1 MSKPINA
8 DIRIHLAVGL
18 VSAAV
23 IAFQIILIQL
33 LSIVQWHHFAYMVI
47 SVAMLGFGS
56 AGTFVALFRNRLIKN
71 FDHLLPAFLFISSA
85 AIAAVFYIVQMEQI
99 RFDSMLL
106 FTGNYQF
113 LKLLGT
119 YLLLLIPFFFGAV
132 VIGLAFVKYVNEI
145 GKLYFSNLLGSGIGG
160 LTVLILMW
168 NFLPAQLP
176 AIVSFLPLLGGI
188 LLIRRITSG
197 YLFAAGSIAAVIAVY
212 SFLSPPELK
221 LSEFKSISRVL
232 NLPDSEIIESRNSP
246 HGLTETVISPAIRY
260 APGLSLNYTG
270 DISAG
275 AALFNNGDWVGPIL
289 TPDSSSVEEQTAHFL
304 LSGTSQL
311 PFVLGKR
318 NKVLVLNAGTGV
330 NVLYALLNNAGLI
343 IAIEPNEVSVEMI
356 NSFSDLK
363 TTTGAHKPS
372 LRIYDNHKVSV
383 KNLTARTY
391 LLSDTA
397 KYDLII
403 MPTIDAFGG
412 TSGLYSLREQYHLT
426 VGSFSEMLNK
436 LSDGGMISIS
446 TYIDYPYRNP
456 LKVTAT
462 IVEAF
467 EQAASVS
474 PLHQIA
480 AIKNWNT
487 ITFLIKENSFT
498 PKEAEII
505 RSFCSAM
512 SFDPIILYNI
522 EEQERDR
529 YNKLQD
535 ENLYKMIDKILTSQQ
550 EREKLYED
558 YDFNIQPATDNKPYF
573 SQFIRWK
580 SLAHLRDTFGR
591 GSFPFL
597 EVGYLILYVTFFQ
610 ILLAAILLII
620 IPLFRL
626 GWKGGGKLKTLLY
639 FSGLGIG
646 YMFVE
651 IVFIQR
657 FTLYFGS
664 PVYAASAVISLMLI
678 SSGAGSYL
686 SQRFNS
692 GSKTFLVILGSIIIL
707 LLLNAAFLNSII
719 RETIGYS
726 SAMKIIVAF
735 ILISPLAFLMGMPFP
750 VGLRKLSIKS
760 DSDVPW
766 AWGINGCVSVIS
778 AVLATIIAVESGFIS
793 VMISAVIAYA
803 IALSTNIKMI

>member
-1 MSKPINA
+1 MSKPVNT

-18 VSAAV
+18 ISAAV

-56 AGTFVALFRNRLIKN
+56 AGTFIALFKAKLIKKII
-71 FDHLLPAFLFISSA
+71 HLLPVFLFISSA
-85 AIAAVFYIVQMEQI
+85 AIAAVFYIIQIEQI

-106 FTGNYQF
+106 FAGDYQF

-119 YLLLLIPFFFGAV
+119 YLLLLIPFFFGAA
-132 VIGLAFVKYVNEI
+132 VIGLVFVKYVNEI

-160 LTVLILMW
+160 LTVLFLMW
-168 NFLPAQLP
+168 KFSPAQLP
-176 AIVSFLPLLGGI
+176 AIISFLPLLGGI
-188 LLIRRITSG
+188 LLIRRKTSG
-197 YLFAAGSIAAVIAVY
+197 FLFAAGFIAAVIAVY

-232 NLPDSEIIESRNSP
+232 NLPDTEIIESRNSP
-246 HGLTETVISPAIRY
+246 YGLTEAVISPAIRY

-275 AALFNNGDWVGPIL
+275 AALFNNGDWGGPIL
-289 TPDSSSVEEQTAHFL
+289 THDSSSVEKQTGHFL

-318 NKVLVLNAGTGV
+318 SKVLVLNAGTGV
-330 NVLYALLNNAGLI
+330 NVLHALLNNASLI
-343 IAIEPNEVSVEMI
+343 NAIEVNEVIVEMI
-356 NSFSDLK
+356 NGFSDSKAKVNTEKPPLK
-363 TTTGAHKPS
+363 
-372 LRIYDNHKVSV
+372 IYDNQKVSV

-412 TSGLYSLREQYHLT
+412 TSGLYSLQEQYHLT
-426 VGSFSEMLNK
+426 VESFTEMLNK
-436 LSDGGMISIS
+436 LSDGGLISIS

-456 LKVTAT
+456 LKILAT
-462 IVEAF
+462 IVEALEHF
-467 EQAASVS
+467 GASN
-474 PLHQIA
+474 PLKQLA
-480 AIKNWNT
+480 AIKNWNA
-487 ITFLIKENSFT
+487 ITFIIKQNVFKDEEN
-498 PKEAEII
+498 EII
-505 RSFCSAM
+505 RNFCGKM
-512 SFDPIILYNI
+512 SFDPIILHNI

-529 YNKLQD
+529 FNRLQD
-535 ENLYKMIDKILTSQQ
+535 ENLYKMIDKILSSHP

-558 YDFNIQPATDNKPYF
+558 YDFNIQPATDDKPYF

-580 SLAHLRDTFGR
+580 SLAHLRDTFGT

-620 IPLFRL
+620 LPLFRI
-626 GWKGGGKLKTLLY
+626 GWKGGGKLRTLLY
-639 FSGLGIG
+639 FSGLGLG

-686 SQRFNS
+686 TQRFNLS
-692 GSKTFLVILGSIIIL
+692 VKTFTVVLGAVILL
-707 LLLNAAFLNSII
+707 LLLNAGLLNQVI
-719 RETIGYS
+719 RSTIGYNE
-726 SAMKIIVAF
+726 ALKMIIAF
-735 ILISPLAFLMGMPFP
+735 LMITPLAFIMGMPFP
-750 VGLRKLSIKS
+750 LGLRKLSS
-760 DSDVPW
+760 SSENYVPW

-778 AVLATIIAVESGFIS
+778 AVLATIIAVESGFLF
-793 VMISAVIAYA
+793 VMIGAAIAYA
-803 IALSTNIKMI
+803 IALSTNIKLN